1 MKICQSTY
9 QSDTWESVRIDEGFS
24 SEKAQLVMVF
34 GGRKLFEQMDVYSK
48 VRGNFPK
55 AEIVINS
62 TAGEIFDA
70 GVETQ
75 TIVVTGIEFEETI
88 IKTTEINIK
97 ETSESYQSAC
107 QIVEALQAD
116 DLVHVMVISDGG
128 IVNGS
133 ALVRALNEHTASH
146 VTVTGGLAGDDD
158 RFEKTLVGLN
168 SEPTEGKII
177 GIGFYG
183 NKLRIGHGT
192 MGGWDV
198 FGPEREITKSQYNV
212 LYTIGDKP
220 ALELYKEY
228 LGKYAKD
235 LPGAALLFPLSMRV
249 DADAAP
255 VVRTILSIDEKQ
267 QSMTFAGEIPK
278 GALIR
283 FMKANF
289 DNLLDASSEAAEN
302 ALQSLSFKP
311 ELAILISCVGR
322 RLVLGYRTEEE
333 VEAAREVFGP
343 DTFITG
349 FYSYGEISPL
359 MAEAKCDLHNQT
371 MTITTF
377 TEI

>member
-9 QSDTWESVRIDEGFS
+9 HSDTWESVRIDEGFS

-34 GGRKLFEQMDVYSK
+34 GERKLFEQMDVYSK
-48 VRGNFPK
+48 VRENFPK

-97 ETSESYQSAC
+97 DTSESYQSAC

-116 DLVHVMVISDGG
+116 DLVHIMVISDGG

-343 DTFITG
+343 ETFITG

>member
-1 MKICQSTY
+1 
-9 QSDTWESVRIDEGFS
+9 
-24 SEKAQLVMVF
+24 
-34 GGRKLFEQMDVYSK
+34 
-48 VRGNFPK
+48 
-55 AEIVINS
+55 
-62 TAGEIFDA
+62 
-70 GVETQ
+70 
-75 TIVVTGIEFEETI
+75 
-88 IKTTEINIK
+88 
-97 ETSESYQSAC
+97 
-107 QIVEALQAD
+107 
-116 DLVHVMVISDGG
+116 
-128 IVNGS
+128 
-133 ALVRALNEHTASH
+133 
-146 VTVTGGLAGDDD
+146 
-158 RFEKTLVGLN
+158 
-168 SEPTEGKII
+168 
-177 GIGFYG
+177 
-183 NKLRIGHGT
+183 

-212 LYTIGDKP
+212 LYSIGGKP

-249 DADAAP
+249 DADSAP

-333 VEAAREVFGP
+333 QEAAREVFGP
-343 DTFITG
+343 DTCITG

>member
-9 QSDTWESVRIDEGFS
+9 HSDTWESVRIDEGFS

-34 GGRKLFEQMDVYSK
+34 GERKLFEQMDVYSK

-133 ALVRALNEHTASH
+133 ALVRALNEYTASH

>member
-133 ALVRALNEHTASH
+133 ALVRALNEYTASH

>member
-9 QSDTWESVRIDEGFS
+9 RSDAWESIRIDEEFS
-24 SEKAQLVMVF
+24 SEKAQLVIVF
-34 GGRKLFEQMDVYSK
+34 GERKLFEQMQVYSK
-48 VRGNFPK
+48 MREDFPH

-62 TAGEIFDA
+62 TAGEIFNT

-75 TIVVTGIEFEETI
+75 TIVVTALQFEDTQ
-88 IKTTEINIK
+88 IKTTQIDIK
-97 ETSESYQSAC
+97 DTSESYQAAC
-107 QIVEALQAD
+107 QLVEALQAD
-116 DLVHVMVISDGG
+116 DLVHIIVISDGSV
-128 IVNGS
+128 VNGS
-133 ALVRALNEHTASH
+133 ALVRALNEHTSPH

-168 SEPTEGKII
+168 AEPSEGKII

-183 NKLRIGHGT
+183 NHLRIGHGT

-198 FGPEREITKSQYNV
+198 FGPEREITQSQYNV
-212 LYTIGDKP
+212 LYSIGGKP

-249 DADAAP
+249 DADSAP

-333 VEAAREVFGP
+333 LEAAREVFGP
-343 DTFITG
+343 DTCITG